1 MRKWHY
7 QGLQE
12 SPGFGQKKEVGGI
25 LQAGGRSLANVKSVE
40 TTWQV
45 EGTIRSS
52 MWLESGELVEL
63 TLSQER

>member
-7 QGLQE
+7 EGLQE
-12 SPGFGQKKEVGGI
+12 SPGFGQKKEVGGS